1 MKAIIRKRKS
11 RIIEPVG
18 IKQTRGTKNSCERG
32 SHDEKQDSTKQTQK
46 EDENLTVEEYVIV
59 SNSRNKAMLAS
70 GYLPTLACADA
81 QVMHW

>member
-46 EDENLTVEEYVIV
+46 EDKNLTVEEYINVW
-59 SNSRNKAMLAS
+59 SSRNKAMIAS
-70 GYLPTLACADA
+70 GYLPALACADTR
-81 QVMHW
+81 VMHW